1 MFEWLNDLFQFLG
14 RFFPC
19 ILVVRSTHRGIRFRR
34 GAKPMVLEPGVRVYW
49 PLLTEVK
56 VLPWVRQ
63 TCELAPQV
71 LTTADGKDIAVSAVF
86 AYEIV
91 DPVAAITGTFDIYR
105 TIEDF
110 AQGAV
115 ASEVTAA
122 DARAFSLQRRHM
134 ESKIL
139 AAVNDEIS
147 KFGVEANWCRLIN
160 VQRSR
165 TYRIIQDHTALHPEV
180 Q

>member
-19 ILVVRSTHRGIRFRR
+19 VLVVRSTHRGIRFRR
-34 GAKPMVLEPGVRVYW
+34 GAKPMILEPGVRVYW

-71 LTTADGKDIAVSAVF
+71 LTTADGKDVAVSAVF
-86 AYEIV
+86 AYEIT

-115 ASEVTAA
+115 AREVSAV
-122 DARAFSLQRRHM
+122 RSSAFSVQQRRL
-134 ESKIL
+134 EGKIL
-139 AAVNDEIS
+139 AEVNREIIE
-147 KFGVEANWCRLIN
+147 FGVHANWCRLIN
-160 VQRSR
+160 VARSR
-165 TYRIIQDHTALHPEV
+165 TYRIIQDHQAMHPEV